1 VYSVNFVAINLKNMT
16 RILTL
21 CCLALLITACQSLPQ
36 VDTHAPAITTVTLN
50 QDFPI
55 RGYRSNEYIQGGEIQ
70 PYESISQYYPHCKLE
85 LREIA
90 DIERIVKPQTFTVTR
105 IYRQDNFVGFRK
117 IMLAGDGD
125 AGLIMSTT
133 YLYLQSEKQP
143 DIFRLSC
150 MQQDE
155 SFYAH
160 HVTVEEMQNT
170 LGELMTLS
178 IRDKE

>member
-1 VYSVNFVAINLKNMT
+1 MT
-16 RILTL
+16 RFLTI
-21 CCLALLITACQSLPQ
+21 CCLSLLITACQSLSP
-36 VDTHAPAITTVTLN
+36 VDTRAPAITTVTLN
-50 QDFPI
+50 RDFTI

-125 AGLIMSTT
+125 AGVIMSTT

-155 SFYAH
+155 SFYASY
-160 HVTVEEMQNT
+160 VTVEEMQDT

-178 IRDKE
+178 LQ